1 MEKRNNGSGRMKE
14 GFNNY
19 VQNMSK
25 KYNMPQE
32 TVLDVIEQMVQ
43 RKRKELNLQSR
54 EKTR

>member
-1 MEKRNNGSGRMKE
+1 MTKNNNGSGRMRD

-43 RKRKELNLQSR
+43 RKRKKLAHK
-54 EKTR
+54 EK